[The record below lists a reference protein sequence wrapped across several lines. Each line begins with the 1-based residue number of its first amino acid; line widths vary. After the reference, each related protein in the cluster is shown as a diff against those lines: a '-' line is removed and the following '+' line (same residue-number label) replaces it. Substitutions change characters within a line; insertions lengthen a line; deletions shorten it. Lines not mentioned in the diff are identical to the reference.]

1 MNEVENKQLVTSFP
15 SHLNMIQ
22 SRNTSFPINQR
33 TPLAARHNCESFSR
47 KDVLISTPKSHP
59 RSLTEDGNLRLKKN
73 GNISS
78 SSLTPGSRKVTYKS
92 AGELEYGTDGQLTA
106 DKRSSVGSRPTHSR
120 HVSVGHK
127 VHTFSV
133 RDDVVILICLLLLGV
148 VQFACLT
155 LSIPSS

>member
-106 DKRSSVGSRPTHSR
+106 DKRSSVGEVSAISWPTVDR
-120 HVSVGHK
+120 LTADMCRLVTK
-127 VHTFSV
+127 Y
-133 RDDVVILICLLLLGV
+133 ILFPFG
-148 VQFACLT
+148 T
-155 LSIPSS
+155 MW